1 MRKREGGSIVKRLI
15 GSLVVGIL
23 AFGIFAASASA
34 THSNGQ
40 GPDKDFIN
48 GTSKNLVDIPPQLG
62 GGTRESHQHINAQAD
77 AQGAGNADG
86 YFFLTL
92 FEFPITGFQANATG
106 PVLCLDVVLN
116 QAIDRS
122 LIESSD
128 PPGFAGFGLLG
139 KRIDAGEP
147 GHGPPPD
154 LVGGTLTPNPGPSPV
169 CPPGNTP
176 FPTQPVEQGNYVV
189 HDGI

>member
-1 MRKREGGSIVKRLI
+1 MKRLV
-15 GSLVVGIL
+15 GSLAAGIL
-23 AFGIFAASASA
+23 VLGCFAASASA

-48 GTSKNLVDIPPQLG
+48 GSAKALVDIPPQLG

-77 AQGAGNADG
+77 AAGAGNADG
-86 YFFLTL
+86 YFFLTI
-92 FEFPITGFQANATG
+92 FGFPIAGLDATVSG
-106 PVLCLDVVLN
+106 DVLCLDVVLN
-116 QAIDRS
+116 QSIDRS
-122 LIESSD
+122 VIVNSD
-128 PPGFAGFGLLG
+128 PPGFEGFGLLG
-139 KRIDAGEP
+139 KHIDNGEP

-154 LVGGTLTPNPGPSPV
+154 LVGGTLTGPPGPAPA

-176 FPTQPVEQGNYVV
+176 FPTQPVDQGNFVI

>member
-1 MRKREGGSIVKRLI
+1 MKRLV
-15 GSLVVGIL
+15 GSLAAGIL
-23 AFGIFAASASA
+23 VLGLFAPSAFA

-40 GPDKDFIN
+40 GPDKDFLN

-77 AQGAGNADG
+77 ATGAGNADG
-86 YFFLTL
+86 HFFLTV
-92 FEFPITGFQANATG
+92 FDFPIAGFTAHVTG

-116 QAIDRS
+116 EAIDRS
-122 LIESSD
+122 VIETSD
-128 PPGFAGFGLLG
+128 PPGFEGFGLLG
-139 KRIDAGEP
+139 KRIDNGEP

-154 LVGGTLTPNPGPSPV
+154 QAGGTLTPAPGPNPL
-169 CPPGNTP
+169 CPPGNAP
-176 FPTQPVEQGNYVV
+176 FPTQPVEQGNYVA